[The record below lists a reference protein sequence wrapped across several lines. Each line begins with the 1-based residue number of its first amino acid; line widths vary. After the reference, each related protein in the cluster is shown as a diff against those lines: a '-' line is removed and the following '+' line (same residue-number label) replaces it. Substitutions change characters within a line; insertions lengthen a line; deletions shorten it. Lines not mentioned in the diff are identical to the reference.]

1 MLVYAVIPARSGSKG
16 IPGKNVRLLG
26 GHPLLAWSIVAAS
39 CAKRI
44 DRVFVSTDSDAYADI
59 AKKYGAEVP
68 FLRPAE
74 LAQDSSTDVEFLTH
88 AITWWR
94 EHEGKLPDLIV
105 LLRPTTPLR
114 DPALLDIAIEK
125 MLAIPFASSLC
136 SGFELPESPAK
147 NFKLNEDGTFSGFIG
162 DEYLNLPRQKCPK
175 GYVWD
180 GYIDILRT
188 DRILQFPNDI
198 YGAHRLA
205 TLTPP
210 GVEIDTLEEFEH
222 VEFIVSRKGH
232 MLLSILDQR
241 SGTV

>member
-1 MLVYAVIPARSGSKG
+1 L
-16 IPGKNVRLLG
+16 N
-26 GHPLLAWSIVAAS
+26 GHPLLAWSVVVGS
-39 CAKRI
+39 CAKCI
-44 DRVFVSTDSDAYADI
+44 DRVFVSTDSDDYATI
-59 AKKYGAEVP
+59 AKAYGAEVP

-74 LAQDSSTDVEFLTH
+74 LAQDGSTDVEFLTH
-88 AITWWR
+88 AITWWQ
-94 EHEGKLPDLIV
+94 EHEGKIPDFIV

-125 MLAIPFASSLC
+125 MLASQFASSLC

-147 NFKLNEDGTFSGFIG
+147 NFKLNTDGTFSGFIG
-162 DEYLNLPRQKCPK
+162 NEYLDLPRQKCPK

-188 DRILQFPNDI
+188 ERIIQSPDNI

-205 TLTPP
+205 MLTPP
-210 GVEIDTLEEFEH
+210 GVEIDVLEEFEY

-232 MLLSILDQR
+232 MLLPLLNQR
-241 SGTV
+241 SVMV